1 MKYRVIRELEIRT
14 QAGMKKGERRG
25 VLFPGFI
32 IDAVNEVSGDSH
44 EGNSQWLCDAN
55 GFFYWKGAVEI
66 WQASILP
73 SGLPKVSYPHIVNL
87 PPQVIASKGK
97 GVVIAI
103 FDTGCILHPDL
114 EGRII
119 EFYDAVEERVR
130 AEKEYTD
137 DSGHGTFVAGLIA
150 SSGKTSGIVGLA
162 PEAELVIVKI
172 SNNKTF
178 TSGNFSKG
186 LKWLLKEH
194 SKKQVHFINMSF
206 SCSLPPSNKYT
217 LEGLMKEASEAGI
230 IMFGAGGDE
239 RQLFG
244 SASVL
249 NFPAQHS
256 NVIPVGAVHKKP
268 PANSP
273 LNPSIKFIIAAEKYH
288 SLQAGIADKDIN
300 QGSSY
305 ATALV
310 TAAAALYRASD
321 VQAMASSE
329 VLLKNLANKLPAF
342 QQLSSVSN
350 LTIFKHE

>member
-14 QAGMKKGERRG
+14 QAGMKKGEKRG
-25 VLFPGFI
+25 VLLPGFI
-32 IDAVNEVSGDSH
+32 FEAVNELSGDAH
-44 EGNSQWLCDAN
+44 EGNSQWLCDAH
-55 GFFYWKGAVEI
+55 GFFYWKGATEV
-66 WQASILP
+66 WQVSSP
-73 SGLPKVSYPHIVNL
+73 SAGLPKVSYPNIVNL

-119 EFYDAVEERVR
+119 EFYDAVEDRVR
-130 AEKEYTD
+130 ADKEYTD

-172 SNNKTF
+172 SSNKTF
-178 TSGNFSKG
+178 ISGNFSKG

-194 SKKQVHFINMSF
+194 SKRQVHFINMSF
-206 SCSLPPSNKYT
+206 SCGLPPNNKDT
-217 LEGLMKEASEAGI
+217 LEGLMKEAREAGI

-249 NFPAQHS
+249 NFPAKNS
-256 NVIPVGAVHKKP
+256 NVVPVGAVHKKP

-273 LNPSIKFIIAAEKYH
+273 LNPAVKFVVATEKYY
-288 SLQAGIADKDIN
+288 SLQAGIADKDNN

-310 TAAAALYRASD
+310 TAAAALFRASD
-321 VQAMASSE
+321 VQAMASGE